1 MNMFNSITIPGLA
14 GFQAAIA
21 ADKLSKAEADRR
33 FLKVVGLLMVAVIL
47 AMPQLAMAGPWDT
60 VGDNILGIFTGGL
73 TRTIAIISIIC
84 CGIAALA
91 GKLSWD
97 WAIKIIVGILLIF
110 GGAAIVDYVIAAAE
124 A

>member
-14 GFQAAIA
+14 GIQSALA
-21 ADKLSKAEADRR
+21 ADKLSKADADRR
-33 FLKVVGLLMVAVIL
+33 FLKVAGLLMLACML

-60 VGDNILGIFTGGL
+60 VADNVLGIFTGGL
-73 TRTIAIISIIC
+73 TRTIAIISIIA
-84 CGIAALA
+84 CGIAAMF

-97 WAIKIIVGILLIF
+97 WAIKIVVGILLIF